1 MPSPYAA
8 PKAVVRDPSAE
19 PPAGW
24 LRAKWTFFVT
34 SIGLGIVH
42 VPDILPGRPVSR
54 AMLLFNLCLLAFCAT
69 MYVGRKIWLLDS
81 RKGPLWIDVLLWA
94 LAVAGLVGVVLVRD
108 VWGMRFNFIYVSL
121 PVLVANATLAAVCFV
136 AEARKHVRIFMGARN
151 FMFLAE

>member
-1 MPSPYAA
+1 
-8 PKAVVRDPSAE
+8 
-19 PPAGW
+19 
-24 LRAKWTFFVT
+24 
-34 SIGLGIVH
+34 
-42 VPDILPGRPVSR
+42 
-54 AMLLFNLCLLAFCAT
+54 

-94 LAVAGLVGVVLVRD
+94 LAAAGLVGVVLVRD

-136 AEARKHVRIFMGARN
+136 TEARKHVRIFMGARN